1 MSSYASLQLI
11 LDEKVEAARERIIY
25 VITAHMDSLG
35 YMPCGRE
42 SAERTVSF
50 TNNADGWAIF
60 DDCADRL
67 DINALDG
74 LGRCLTGKMRT
85 HAIGVMGAE
94 KGRMLRLYDNGRL
107 LDSYITLPKAFG
119 RGSGSFG
126 CHGHAIRWRSVLRG
140 GATIKELS
148 AAFQVGQ
155 REQAEGFDRIR
166 GLLTIG
172 DCAAYGFASI
182 EYANLSGVVTL
193 YFCAANRVRQ
203 RLVDR
208 LFKPSR
214 SLGTIVGA
222 FIRRFR
228 CGQWRS

>member
-1 MSSYASLQLI
+1 MSSYASLQLM
-11 LDEKVEAARERIIY
+11 LDERVEAARERIIY

-50 TNNADGWAIF
+50 ADCEGGWAIF

-74 LGRCLTGKMRT
+74 LGRCLTGKMHT
-85 HAIGVMGAE
+85 HAIGVMGAGN
-94 KGRMLRLYDNGRL
+94 GRMLRLFYNGRL
-107 LDSYITLPKAFG
+107 LDTYITSPKAFG
-119 RGSGSFG
+119 RGSGGFG
-126 CHGHAIRWRSVLRG
+126 CRGHAIRWRGVLRE

-148 AAFQVGQ
+148 AAFQCGQ
-155 REQAEGFDRIR
+155 QEPSGGFEKIR
-166 GLLTIG
+166 GLLTLG
-172 DCAAYGFASI
+172 DSAGYGFASI
-182 EYANLSGVVTL
+182 EDANLSGVITL

-208 LFKPSR
+208 LLKPSR
-214 SLGTIVGA
+214 SVGTTVGA
-222 FIRRFR
+222 FIRRLR